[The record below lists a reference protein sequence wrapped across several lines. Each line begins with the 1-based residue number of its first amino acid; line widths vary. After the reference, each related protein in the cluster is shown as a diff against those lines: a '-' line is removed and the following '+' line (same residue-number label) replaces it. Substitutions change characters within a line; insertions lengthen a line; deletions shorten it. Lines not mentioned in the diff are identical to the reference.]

1 MVVNFH
7 CKNICYIPGYANFY
21 FHFEYFFLFFVFLQ
35 GLCERVVGKNYNNF
49 DDWWN
54 SVHHLQVPK
63 RNFTNLLQGFKA
75 DTWEYKLYEK
85 IFEKQQATVATMV
98 TFAQNQKP
106 ANCKPNQKI
115 TKNSNSELSLS
126 IYIQVSSDTQM

>member
-1 MVVNFH
+1 M
-7 CKNICYIPGYANFY
+7 
-21 FHFEYFFLFFVFLQ
+21 FVQ

-115 TKNSNSELSLS
+115 TKNYTHTILAYIYSHQTQYYLS
-126 IYIQVSSDTQM
+126 IYIQVSVKSQMQFST